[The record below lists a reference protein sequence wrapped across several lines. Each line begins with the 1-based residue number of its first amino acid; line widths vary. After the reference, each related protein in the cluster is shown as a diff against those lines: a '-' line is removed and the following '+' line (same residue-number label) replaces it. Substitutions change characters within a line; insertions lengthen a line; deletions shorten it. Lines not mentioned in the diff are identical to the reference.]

1 MGVDA
6 GRRGVLNQVGLE
18 EDALAGDLR
27 CEKPDSIPYNLRDAL
42 VRLTAENRDSRHWT
56 PPVWDSAPGGLM
68 NGESAGCCERGA
80 AEE

>member
-6 GRRGVLNQVGLE
+6 GRWGVLNQVGLE

-27 CEKPDSIPYNLRDAL
+27 CEKPDSIPYNLRGVL
-42 VRLTAENRDSRHWT
+42 VRVTAENRDSRRWT
-56 PPVWDSAPGGLM
+56 PPVRDSALGDLM
-68 NGESAGCCERGA
+68 NGESAGCGERGP